1 MHSQKFQQ
9 NFWRNY
15 KWTYLYLCT
24 DNFYYYEREVHNFNW
39 QGLGGWPK
47 SIPHIVL
54 VVHLHN
60 LHAKPQLIM
69 IIIIDCFLDLH
80 SLTSFTKISV
90 EFFPH
95 IWEFLKVSLHNY
107 GWFHIE
113 KSTNWTKNRFNKT
126 VSKMSILNTNI
137 DNGKLLGILMSNNM

>member
-1 MHSQKFQQ
+1 MSNPKLLEMKTKKILLGLLTPKYGKF
-9 NFWRNY
+9 WSIS
-15 KWTYLYLCT
+15 L
-24 DNFYYYEREVHNFNW
+24 DNFIKQNPHISEECIPLYWQLLLYEREVHNFNW

-90 EFFPH
+90 KFFPH

-113 KSTNWTKNRFNKT
+113 KSTNWTKK
-126 VSKMSILNTNI
+126 
-137 DNGKLLGILMSNNM
+137 

>member
-1 MHSQKFQQ
+1 MHSQKFEQ

-39 QGLGGWPK
+39 QGLAGWPK

-60 LHAKPQLIM
+60 LHAKPVNYDNIELLLKLKSSIEIAR
-69 IIIIDCFLDLH
+69 IIAASAERELQ
-80 SLTSFTKISV
+80 
-90 EFFPH
+90 
-95 IWEFLKVSLHNY
+95 
-107 GWFHIE
+107 
-113 KSTNWTKNRFNKT
+113 
-126 VSKMSILNTNI
+126 
-137 DNGKLLGILMSNNM
+137 